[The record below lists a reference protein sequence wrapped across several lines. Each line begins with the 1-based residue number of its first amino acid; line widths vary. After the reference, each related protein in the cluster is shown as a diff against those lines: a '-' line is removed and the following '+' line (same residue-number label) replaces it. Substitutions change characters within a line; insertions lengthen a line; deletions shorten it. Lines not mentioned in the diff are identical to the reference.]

1 MIKYLK
7 KVIYMKKLAKRKDDG
22 TYALL
27 GMMHQCASYFD
38 MNITSECVSH
48 IVHTYLQSINYC
60 TFFEWIR
67 SKEVHLYVTEHCE
80 TNLNDEWEGI

>member
-1 MIKYLK
+1 ME
-7 KVIYMKKLAKRKDDG
+7 KLAKRKDDG

-27 GMMHQCASYFD
+27 GMMYQCASYFD
-38 MNITSECVSH
+38 MDITSECVAH

-67 SKEVHLYVTEHCE
+67 SKEVHIYVTEHCE
-80 TNLNDEWEGI
+80 NNLNDEWELI

>member
-38 MNITSECVSH
+38 MDITSECVSH